1 MLVSYDK
8 VSHLPLHEELHL
20 QCAVFNLVGWWSLSP
35 VGALLGQSPDP
46 HFKFLAVEKRT
57 TISYDVGL
65 YASLPQQV
73 FNLTSGTINI
83 APTET
88 IQLKMTRAE
97 GGDISNQAD
106 GAMLGL
112 SLTIEIYHHILFN
125 PVQGTWNGDQGWG
138 IINLL
143 GWKLHT
149 ANAALHVEAGDWPHH
164 MILAYTRKLLIS
176 GIVQTWTFISSQWPS
191 G

>member
-1 MLVSYDK
+1 MLESYDE

-20 QCAVFNLVGWWSLSP
+20 QCAVFNLVGWWFLSP
-35 VGALLGQSPDP
+35 VRTLLGQSPDP

-57 TISYDVGL
+57 TISYDVSL

-83 APTET
+83 APTKT
-88 IQLKMTRAE
+88 IQLKVTRAE
-97 GGDISNQAD
+97 GADISNPTD
-106 GAMLGL
+106 GAMLGF

-125 PVQGTWNGDQGWG
+125 PVQGTWNGDQVPQQGWG

-149 ANAALHVEAGDWPHH
+149 ANAALHVDCGGRW
-164 MILAYTRKLLIS
+164 LT
-176 GIVQTWTFISSQWPS
+176 SSYDTS
-191 G
+191 IY